1 MKDRGK
7 FERSTGGMK
16 DGKYLRGST
25 GWSIYMHIMYKLFK
39 ATGGLA

>member
-16 DGKYLRGST
+16 DGKYLRVALDGVYT
-25 GWSIYMHIMYKLFK
+25 CIPCIDYLE
-39 ATGGLA
+39 LQV